1 MTSYRK
7 YNVNLIEGQKE
18 KLRKNFQKRAPMTL
32 RFSHNQLSGGDELLL
47 TNTQIR
53 KIEKSKI
60 DRTGT
65 DIKIST
71 AQMRKQSG
79 GNLFST
85 LLPLARTA
93 LPRILKTVGLSA
105 LTGAVSGGIEKA
117 IKGEGLFSVPQNK
130 VDKLI
135 QYKDYLTEAQKKQ
148 IVQALQTGS
157 GISRFRLTKKQQGG
171 GFFGTLLASIGI
183 PLIMKALT
191 GKGQGSGPRLPK
203 NTRNIYVPKTSRG
216 AGGKSNKKNK
226 KQKTGK
232 RQWASR
238 KEQSIQQHPNFK
250 RSIVAVERST
260 AMKSRLSKARARGL
274 RVEKP
279 LSSLDLNDWVKELG
293 IKKFRRVFSRDNL
306 PKNIRK
312 EECGIIY
319 LDDFSGPGTNWVCW
333 RNMDEDVYQYFD
345 SFGLSMPAEVEEY
358 LIKSGKT
365 LFYSPDEIQ
374 ERLSVL
380 CGYWQNGKSIFE
392 VLHNPEFDL
401 NNQIVNYE
409 FLKRYFSI
417 K

>member
-47 TNTQIR
+47 KNTQIR

-79 GNLFST
+79 GNLFSA

-93 LPRILKTVGLSA
+93 LPRILKTNGLSA

-157 GISRFRLTKKQQGG
+157 GISRFRLTKKQQEG
-171 GFFGTLLASIGI
+171 GFLGTLLASIGI

-191 GKGQGSGPRLPK
+191 GKGQGSGLHVEPRLPK

-216 AGGKSNKKNK
+216 AGGKSNKKTKNK
-226 KQKTGK
+226 KLAKGSGLLGK
-232 RQWASR
+232 NSPFNNIPIL
-238 KEQSIQQHPNFK
+238 S
-250 RSIVAVERST
+250 AV
-260 AMKSRLSKARARGL
+260 L
-274 RVEKP
+274 
-279 LSSLDLNDWVKELG
+279 
-293 IKKFRRVFSRDNL
+293 
-306 PKNIRK
+306 
-312 EECGIIY
+312 
-319 LDDFSGPGTNWVCW
+319 
-333 RNMDEDVYQYFD
+333 
-345 SFGLSMPAEVEEY
+345 
-358 LIKSGKT
+358 
-365 LFYSPDEIQ
+365 
-374 ERLSVL
+374 
-380 CGYWQNGKSIFE
+380 
-392 VLHNPEFDL
+392 
-401 NNQIVNYE
+401 
-409 FLKRYFSI
+409 
-417 K
+417 